1 VETGCRC
8 RRQMEMA
15 QEGVQRRTLVIV
27 MSTFQVM
34 LPVNYKRIVS
44 TLKIR
49 VLSGV
54 RLCRVVNS

>member
-1 VETGCRC
+1 
-8 RRQMEMA
+8 MEMA
-15 QEGVQRRTLVIV
+15 QEGVQRRSLVVV

-34 LPVNYKRIVS
+34 LSASYKRIVS

-54 RLCRVVNS
+54 MLCRVVTVKKVQRKD